1 MAAEREAT
9 RLENPPGEA
18 VFSAHPE
25 QVGVEITARCNLR
38 CKSCFNDSRPDR
50 TEELPL
56 SSIVRLL
63 DEMVSW
69 GLQSIRISGGEP
81 TLHSRFTEVIR
92 ACEARGLSIALNS
105 NGIWSPEIQEY
116 LQGAP
121 IERFLLSL
129 DGLGGNNDA
138 IRGSGTFRKVLA
150 STYAL
155 REAGQL
161 VTWGVHVNGTNRGDL
176 RGLVTLA
183 AGLGADVKVSPIRPV
198 GRARGRAL
206 EVSRCQPATAE
217 DLRVVVNEI
226 STLRERFPRIRI
238 QTDFDVLDPLDHAG
252 RAQYDGMVSC
262 KAGRTMVNVAY
273 DGSILP
279 CAFFHTPEGEFSAG
293 NLHET
298 SVGAV
303 WATSPVFRPFR
314 THRKAARCRGCE
326 HYAVRCVGGCPAVA
340 HFGTGALDAC
350 DPTCFLAAETPGEV
364 TS

>member
-1 MAAEREAT
+1 MAAERGAT
-9 RLENPPGEA
+9 RLENPPGEP

-38 CKSCFNDSRPDR
+38 CRSCFNDSGPDR
-50 TEELPL
+50 TEELRL
-56 SSIVRLL
+56 SVIVRLL
-63 DEMVSW
+63 DEVVSW

-92 ACEARGLSIALNS
+92 ACEARGLSITLNS
-105 NGIWSPEIQEY
+105 NGIWSPEIREY
-116 LQGAP
+116 LLDAP

-129 DGLGGNNDA
+129 DGLGGSNDA

-155 REAGQL
+155 HEAGKS

-183 AGLGADVKVSPIRPV
+183 AALGADVKVSPIRPV
-198 GRARGRAL
+198 GRASGD
-206 EVSRCQPATAE
+206 SRCQPATAE

-226 STLRERFPRIRI
+226 TALRERFPRIVI
-238 QTDFDVLDPLDHAG
+238 QTDFDVLDPSDHAG
-252 RAQYDGMVSC
+252 RARYGGMVSC

-279 CAFFHTPEGEFSAG
+279 CAFFHTPGGEFSAG
-293 NLHET
+293 DLHET
-298 SVGAV
+298 SVGEV
-303 WATSPVFRPFR
+303 WATSPVFGPFR
-314 THRKAARCRGCE
+314 THSKAAHCRDCE

-340 HFGTGALDAC
+340 HFGSGVLDAR
-350 DPTCFLAAETPGEV
+350 DPTCFLAAETPEEV